1 MAWPKGKPR
10 KAASMPLSIT
20 TESSNMSTAEPTTHL
35 GIPSPGA
42 PVVNITA
49 EELDELARLRAENAA
64 IKAKLELR
72 TAVQTEVS
80 EAMRLQQEADRRR
93 EFGKPT
99 PATYVMP
106 PKPDDAVMIAVKL
119 EKNYAPIGYYET
131 VGWDRPKIEKK
142 GPGGVIVVIQ
152 EAAFIKDEKAPP
164 AVAGT
169 GYANKVW
176 AGTTIKLPEEEAKH
190 VDKVGIARRVFD

>member
-10 KAASMPLSIT
+10 KAAIVSPSIS
-20 TESSNMSTAEPTTHL
+20 TENTMSHVETAE
-35 GIPSPGA
+35 
-42 PVVNITA
+42 VVN
-49 EELDELARLRAENAA
+49 LDAIRAELAAELAKA
-64 IKAKLELR
+64 KELTAKLER
-72 TAVQTEVS
+72 KTEIREEVS
-80 EAMRLQQEADRRR
+80 EAVMNQRRKD
-93 EFGKPT
+93 FGKIE
-99 PATYVMP
+99 PAVYVMP
-106 PKPDDAVMIAVKL
+106 PKPENAVMFAVKL
-119 EKNYAPIGYYET
+119 EKNYAPVGYFEV

-152 EAAFIKDEKAPP
+152 EAAFIKDERAPP

-169 GYANKVW
+169 GYANKIW

>member
-1 MAWPKGKPR
+1 
-10 KAASMPLSIT
+10 
-20 TESSNMSTAEPTTHL
+20 MSTAEPTTLL

-64 IKAKLELR
+64 IRAKLELR

-99 PATYVMP
+99 PATYKMP
-106 PKPDDAVMIAVKL
+106 PKPEGAVMFAVRL
-119 EKNYAPIGYYET
+119 ERNYAPIGYYET
-131 VGWDRPKIEKK
+131 VGWLKPAVFRKKYGMEK
-142 GPGGVIVVIQ
+142 PVMV
-152 EAAFIKDEKAPP
+152 EPEEFINGEKAPP

-169 GYANKVW
+169 GYESKVW
-176 AGTTIKLPEEEAKH
+176 AGTTIMLPEEEAKS
-190 VDKVGIARRVFD
+190 VVAAKIASRGFD